1 MITFLVSICL
11 LLAGYFTYGRF
22 VERYFG
28 VSAERD
34 TPVKRLAD
42 GVDYQELKP
51 WRMYV
56 IQFLNIAGLGPI
68 FGAIMGAAYG
78 PMAYLWIVVGCIFM
92 GAAHDF
98 FSGMLSLRND
108 GKDLPEIVGTYLGK
122 RMRQVLIVFAAFL
135 LLAVGVSFVNGPAEL
150 LARLTGWD
158 MTLWL
163 WVIFAYYVF
172 ATLLPIDKII
182 GKVYPFMGGA
192 LLFMALGVGAYL
204 IYGDATGAVEMREL
218 TADSLRNFHSN
229 SDANILFP
237 MLFVVISCGAI
248 SGFHATQSPLMA
260 RCMANE
266 KYARPVFYGAMVSEG
281 IVALIWA
288 TAAIA
293 YFGGPEGLNAAA
305 DAGKTPAVMVNEI
318 CNSWLGRVGAVLA
331 ILGVVAC
338 PITSGDTAFR
348 SMRLIVAQAF
358 RFSQKKLVSRL
369 MVSVPIFVVAYV
381 CCFMDF
387 STIWKYV
394 GISNQILATV
404 TLWTAAAFLARS
416 GKVHCVRPHV
426 LHLMRGQIFELEGC
440 RFFTMGGAKSHDIE
454 DGILEPDAPDF
465 ERRLMMLQR
474 KPRARYRINHI
485 SWWAQ
490 ELPSD
495 EEYAEARR
503 NLDAVGWQVDYIIT
517 HCAPTSIALMG
528 SRHNEADRLTDFLQ
542 EVRERA
548 RYRYWLFGHYHDNKA
563 IDEKHILL
571 WEQIVRII

>member
-1 MITFLVSICL
+1 M
-11 LLAGYFTYGRF
+11 AGYFTYGRF

-108 GKDLPEIVGTYLGK
+108 GKDLPEIVGTYIG
-122 RMRQVLIVFAAFL
+122 RGMRRVLIVFAAFL

-204 IYGDATGAVEMREL
+204 IYGDATGAVEMKEL

-229 SDANILFP
+229 PDANILFP

-348 SMRLIVAQAF
+348 SMRLIVA
-358 RFSQKKLVSRL
+358 
-369 MVSVPIFVVAYV
+369 
-381 CCFMDF
+381 
-387 STIWKYV
+387 
-394 GISNQILATV
+394 
-404 TLWTAAAFLARS
+404 
-416 GKVHCVRPHV
+416 
-426 LHLMRGQIFELEGC
+426 
-440 RFFTMGGAKSHDIE
+440 
-454 DGILEPDAPDF
+454 
-465 ERRLMMLQR
+465 
-474 KPRARYRINHI
+474 
-485 SWWAQ
+485 
-490 ELPSD
+490 
-495 EEYAEARR
+495 
-503 NLDAVGWQVDYIIT
+503 
-517 HCAPTSIALMG
+517 
-528 SRHNEADRLTDFLQ
+528 
-542 EVRERA
+542 
-548 RYRYWLFGHYHDNKA
+548 
-563 IDEKHILL
+563 
-571 WEQIVRII
+571 